1 MLQKILVIDDEQ
13 LIRWTLDQHLA
24 KEGYDVV
31 TADSAEPCSSMVQP
45 RFRSYVTAAIEHDL
59 ERVVGER

>member
-1 MLQKILVIDDEQ
+1 MPQKILVIDDEH

-31 TADSAEPCSSMVQP
+31 TADSAEPCSSVVQP
-45 RFRSYVTAAIEHDL
+45 PFEFIRHCG
-59 ERVVGER
+59 ERVWSG